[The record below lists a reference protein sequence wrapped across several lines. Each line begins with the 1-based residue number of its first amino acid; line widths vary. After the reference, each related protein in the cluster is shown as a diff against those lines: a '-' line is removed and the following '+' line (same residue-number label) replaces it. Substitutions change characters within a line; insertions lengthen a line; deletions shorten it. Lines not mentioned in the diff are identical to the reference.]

1 MRIILSR
8 ILIGICFFS
17 PILFATL
24 ATARDRALIVG
35 VNEYMHPKID
45 DLDSARSDA
54 ERFLNFTL
62 TDLQF
67 DPADVMTLFDT
78 QATGAAVRAAIKTH
92 LIEGSTSGDR
102 VLFYYA
108 GHGTRVDDENGD
120 EDDRLD
126 EAIVLSDAGVA
137 RSGLLID
144 DEFDRALSWL
154 QDRRALFVFD
164 SCHSGSVHRD
174 VGPQGAVPRYLDMAG
189 ILAEIETVSKA
200 ADDTKARSIF
210 DLSTLGTGAVGDG
223 DPVPLEREPKPAE
236 EPLDGVPTQG
246 VVIWTATSA
255 AQPAWESR
263 STGGVFTTH
272 FLDALRT
279 GKADANRNGL
289 TTNSELLTYVR
300 RQTESWCAK
309 AKPCDQGF
317 TPTLTG
323 PSVALKEEF
332 LRPTPVSQDPQQIDP
347 DPNPGSDLGPMAH
360 ITDVFA
366 VENRAGL
373 RLWTGDNGLGGLRI
387 GSTLEIRA
395 TAQRQGYLLLFDVD
409 PLGNLYQLFPSPLS
423 VRGVNLVRPGDTVVI
438 PEAKST
444 NGLPLEIVVTEPAGQ
459 GKLLA
464 LLIEDDTASLADF
477 TILPPEL
484 APGPVPNA
492 EDFLLD
498 LAMSLLGT
506 LATASGDRAVNWS
519 AAVLDYR
526 IHR

>member
-1 MRIILSR
+1 MRL
-8 ILIGICFFS
+8 FFLRVFS
-17 PILFATL
+17 GLCVFLPIMFVSSAS
-24 ATARDRALIVG
+24 ARDRALIIG
-35 VNEYMHPKID
+35 VNEYMHPKVG
-45 DLDSARSDA
+45 DLRNARSDA
-54 ERFLNFTL
+54 EKFLNFTL

-78 QATGAAVRAAIKTH
+78 QATGATVRDAIQTH
-92 LIEGSTSGDR
+92 LIEGSSPGDR
-102 VLFYYA
+102 VLFYYS
-108 GHGTRVDDENGD
+108 GHGTRVDDKNGD

-126 EAIVLSDAGVA
+126 EAIVLSDAGLA
-137 RSGLLID
+137 KGGLMID
-144 DEFDRALSWL
+144 DELDRALSWL
-154 QDRRALFVFD
+154 QDRRTLFVFD

-174 VGPQGAVPRYLDMAG
+174 VGAQEALPRFVDMSD
-189 ILAEIETVSKA
+189 ILAKA
-200 ADDTKARSIF
+200 GEMPVEQIQPRATF
-210 DLSTLGTGAVGDG
+210 DLGTTDSMGTGVAVDR
-223 DPVPLEREPKPAE
+223 DPVPMESGPKPAE
-236 EPLDGVPTQG
+236 EPLDGVPMQG
-246 VVIWTATSA
+246 VVIWTASSA

-263 STGGVFTTH
+263 SLGGIFTTH

-309 AKPCDQGF
+309 AKSCDQGF

-332 LRPTPVSQDPQQIDP
+332 LRPTPVSQDPQQTDP
-347 DPNPGSDLGPMAH
+347 DSNPDPLAD
-360 ITDVFA
+360 ITDIFA
-366 VENRAGL
+366 VENQAGL
-373 RLWTGDNGLGGLRI
+373 RLWTGDNGLGSLKI
-387 GSTLEIRA
+387 GSSLEIRA
-395 TAQRQGYLLLFDVD
+395 TAQRAGYLLLFDVD

-423 VRGVNLVRPGDTVVI
+423 ARGVNLVRPGDTVVI
-438 PEAKST
+438 PEAKSS

-464 LLIEDDTASLADF
+464 LLIEDSTASLADF
-477 TILPPEL
+477 TILPPEI

-498 LAMSLLGT
+498 LAMSLQGT
-506 LATASGDRAVNWS
+506 LATAAGDRSVNWS